1 MSEILGAMAKYGLQ
15 TLGVIAVFVIAALAT
30 GTSKSSTEA
39 ANIGTLV
46 TNITNL
52 YDSGSST
59 ADLTNA
65 VVIGGKLEPS
75 SMDVGGNLINQWGGP
90 ITVTGD
96 PNFAAGIDI
105 TDAGI
110 PQDGCA
116 SLATSLNN
124 ATTVSI
130 NGGGVLSAPIDATTV
145 TQECTTGNNNI
156 ALVFAN

>member
-30 GTSKSSTEA
+30 GSSKSSTEA

-59 ADLTNA
+59 ANLTNE
-65 VVIGGKLEPS
+65 VVLNGMLEPS
-75 SMDVGGNLINQWGGP
+75 SMDIGGQLTNQWGGP

-96 PNFAAGIDI
+96 ANFPEGIDI

-110 PQDGCA
+110 PQAGCS
-116 SLATSLNN
+116 SLGTSLNN
-124 ATTVSI
+124 ATSVSI
-130 NGGGVLSAPIDATTV
+130 NGGGALSAPIDATTV
-145 TQECTTGNNNI
+145 TQDCNSSTNTV
-156 ALVFAN
+156 LVVFAN